1 MGKRLDEARRIKPYI
16 QKGAQSLS
24 DKEAL
29 EVKGIYPKW
38 EELIGTA
45 AEMDMKFTYGEE
57 LYRVIS
63 AHTFQ
68 SDWIPGV
75 GTESLYIRIDEE
87 HAGTFDD
94 PIPYNGNM
102 TLEQCK
108 YYIQYNIVYL
118 CIRDSVNPVFSAL
131 AELVGLYVEEAEK

>member
-45 AEMDMKFTYGEE
+45 AEMDMKLTYGEE

-102 TLEQCK
+102 VLVSGL
-108 YYIQYNIVYL
+108 YYSQYDVIYL
-118 CIRDSVNPVFSAL
+118 CTRDTGIAVYSAL
-131 AELVGLYVEEAEK
+131 ADLVGLYVEVAYG